1 VAGPTAPAASAP
13 AVSTPRPAA
22 AATTGLAFTG
32 PGTPRS
38 SNLHMPETDVD

>member
-1 VAGPTAPAASAP
+1 VPGTADVTSAA
-13 AVSTPRPAA
+13 
-22 AATTGLAFTG
+22 